1 MRWSDSGSE
10 GSTSPNSDSNDA
22 GIDLVAR
29 HVLDREAHEPAAH
42 PRHRAHGRVHDL
54 VQRDVE
60 AEVFAG
66 ERPRRL
72 ERVDVGDD
80 EA

>member
-1 MRWSDSGSE
+1 MRWSDSGSDGIDVAE
-10 GSTSPNSDSNDA
+10 LRLEHA

-29 HVLDREAHEPAAH
+29 HVLDRQAHEPAAH
-42 PRHRAHGRVHDL
+42 PRHGAHRGVHDL

-66 ERPRRL
+66 E
-72 ERVDVGDD
+72 
-80 EA
+80 